1 MEAGEAGYGG
11 GDLEVAVLVDEQVA
25 RLQVAVQHLQRR
37 AERRVMAV
45 GGQRVGGQRVGGQG
59 RRSG

>member
-37 AERRVMAV
+37 AERRVW
-45 GGQRVGGQRVGGQG
+45 R
-59 RRSG
+59 